1 MTLKTRLLVIS
12 LLFGLLP
19 VFVMITAGNQTGLGM
34 NREFHNT
41 MAIAVMVTVLVALVS
56 PGLIRYWFFSNQIR
70 KIKDFCEH
78 VKNGRY
84 DVLLAVP
91 NERSSDGNE
100 NELVDLMR
108 DMNWM
113 VHRIKVHESELKQA
127 VAELEQ
133 SKSEIQSQKIALEK
147 VNAEQLVVQHQLQG
161 RTRELKEAADK
172 VRNLLDNAGQGF
184 LSFGEDL
191 KVTGEYSAEC
201 IMIFNREIG
210 DAAVPELLYPED
222 NGQQIFLTAL
232 FSKIFQEEDELLREN
247 YFSLLP
253 EELQLDGSFIQITYK
268 LISHPVEPDR
278 KELLLILTDITQ
290 QREME
295 KKIQEEKN
303 VLSMVVRAVTHY
315 REFGKAITEYQ
326 LFCRE
331 ELPDILVSTESP
343 AQKLNK
349 IFRAVHTWKGTFGQ
363 LGIQRV
369 AAGLHE
375 LESVLAK
382 LRDEKQGNIE
392 LNDVVACFAEYQ
404 PEMLF
409 NWLWQELEQLKQIL
423 GDQFFLQDETIVVE
437 NCKLHQL
444 EEKVQR
450 LLAPCQAKILIRELR
465 RLRYKPFTDLLNMY
479 PEYIDNLAL
488 NQGKELE
495 FSLTPN
501 TEILVDPVKYHDF
514 AKSLVHVFR
523 NAVAH
528 GLETPDERLAA
539 GKAVPGEL
547 VCNITN
553 DETRM
558 TVTIADD
565 GRGIDNV
572 LIRRLAVAKGLC
584 DEATAGELSN
594 EEAIQLIFSDGFSST
609 GATDQLSGRG
619 VGLSAVKQEIEK
631 LGGHIE
637 VTTEVGQGTQF
648 TFVLPLASVEDQEAV
663 DVYRLGEQVL
673 VQTKTFLKEEFGV
686 LSQEVSKMEAGSG
699 VLIMRNISTFI
710 DITGSF
716 AGRLMISADEALV
729 KHLAKCYLNEAGVES
744 AEEKLWLESAFSEFF
759 NTTVGNSLQQ
769 LPDWQEMIDIGA
781 PVTIWAD
788 GASARYAKA
797 DIYSWA
803 VTTDLGKVYLSLI
816 SFMRK
821 DGDEDGTCISC

>member
-12 LLFGLLP
+12 LLFGMLP
-19 VFVMITAGNQTGLGM
+19 IFVMVTAGNQTGLGI
-34 NREFHNT
+34 NREFHST
-41 MAIAVMVTVLVALVS
+41 MAIAVMITVLVALIS
-56 PGLIRYWFFSNQIR
+56 PGLIRHWFFSNQVK
-70 KIKDFCEH
+70 KIKEFCEH

-84 DVLLAVP
+84 DVLLTVP
-91 NERSSDGNE
+91 NERSSEGNE

-113 VHRIKVHESELKQA
+113 VHRIKVNESELKQA
-127 VAELEQ
+127 VAALEQ
-133 SKSEIQSQKIALEK
+133 SKSEIQSQKKALEE

-201 IMIFNREIG
+201 IMIFNQEIG
-210 DAAVPELLYPED
+210 AAAVPELLYPED
-222 NGQQIFLTAL
+222 NGQQVFLTAL
-232 FSKIFQEEDELLREN
+232 FKKIFQEEDELLKEN

-253 EELQLDGSFIQITYK
+253 EELQLDGSYIQITYK
-268 LISHPVEPDR
+268 LINHPVDPER
-278 KELLLILTDITQ
+278 KEILLILTDITQ
-290 QREME
+290 QRDME

-315 REFGKAITEYQ
+315 REFSKAMTEYQ
-326 LFCRE
+326 LFCQE
-331 ELPDILVSTESP
+331 ELPDILFSQESP
-343 AQKLNK
+343 VQKLSI

-363 LGIQRV
+363 LGIHRV

-392 LNDVVACFAEYQ
+392 QNELVACFARYQ
-404 PEMLF
+404 PETLY
-409 NWLWQELEQLKQIL
+409 NWLEQELEQLKKIL

-450 LLAPCQAKILIRELR
+450 LLAPCQAKIFIGELR
-465 RLRYKPFTDLLNMY
+465 RLRYKPFSDLLNMF
-479 PEYIDNLAL
+479 PEYIANLAL
-488 NQGKELE
+488 NQGKEIN
-495 FSLTPN
+495 FSLTPGAK
-501 TEILVDPVKYHDF
+501 ILVDPIKYHDF

-539 GKAVPGEL
+539 GKDVLGEL
-547 VCNITN
+547 VCNIAN
-553 DETRM
+553 DETNLIVR
-558 TVTIADD
+558 IADD
-565 GRGIDNV
+565 GRGIDSA

-584 DEATAGELSN
+584 DEVAAGDLSN
-594 EEAIQLIFSDGFSST
+594 EEAVQLIFADGFSSA
-609 GATDQLSGRG
+609 GAADQLSGRG
-619 VGLSAVKQEIEK
+619 VGLSAVKQEVEK

-637 VTTEVGQGTQF
+637 VDTEVGRGTQF
-648 TFVLPLASVEDQEAV
+648 TFELPLTFSGDQEF
-663 DVYRLGEQVL
+663 DVCRLGEQVL
-673 VQTKTFLKEEFGV
+673 IQAKTFLKEEFGV
-686 LSQEVSKMEAGSG
+686 LSQEISKMEASSG
-699 VLIMRNISTFI
+699 VVNMRNISTFI
-710 DITGSF
+710 DIKGTF

-729 KHLAKCYLNEAGVES
+729 KRLAECYLHEAAIEVT
-744 AEEKLWLESAFSEFF
+744 EEKIWLESAFSEFF

-769 LPDWQEMIDIGA
+769 LPDWQEVIDIGT
-781 PVTIWAD
+781 PVTIWAE

-797 DIYSWA
+797 DIYSWV